1 MKFYT
6 NVILIGNDILSRGYD
21 NGRPFRDRE
30 VFHPKLY
37 LSTNKKTKYKTLDG
51 KYVEEIKPGTVR
63 ETREFIKKYDGIS
76 NFEIYGNT
84 RYANQYISENYPGTV
99 QYDSSKIKLVTIDI
113 EVESEGGFPDVKS
126 CREKILAISIQ
137 DYQTKHITTWGVK
150 HFQVNQSNVTYHH
163 CLDEYKLLSNFL
175 SWWQNN
181 YPEIVTGWNCNL
193 YDLPYLCGRLEKV
206 LGTKALKQLS
216 PWGIVNEQ
224 VINISNVDH
233 PTYDIF
239 GISILD
245 YLDLYKKFTYV
256 TRESYSLNNIATVEL
271 DEEKLDHSEYETFKD
286 FYTKDWQKFVEYN
299 QKDVS
304 LVDRLEDKLKL
315 IEIAITMAYDTKCNF
330 SDVFYQ
336 VRMWDS
342 IIFNYLKDRDIVIP
356 FKKESEKNS
365 EYIGAYVK
373 EPNPGM
379 YNYVVSFDVNSMY
392 PHLIMQYCISPE
404 TFVSVDDISD
414 RIIELESN
422 ENNTTEMI
430 EELVAL
436 KATKKL
442 SSEITIDNVLNKSL
456 DFSPLKKL
464 NLTITPNGA
473 LYKRVGGFLPQL
485 MEKFYTDR
493 VVYKEKMI
501 EAKKKY
507 EKTKDPK
514 LLNEISRCNNMQL
527 ARKVQ
532 LNSAYGSIGTPH
544 FRFYKLENAEATTT
558 GGQVAIR
565 WVENKLN
572 KYLNNVLKT
581 ENVDYS
587 IAVDTDAVYLNMGP
601 LVEHVYKGKEKNTND
616 IANFLDKVC
625 KTKLEKYIEESY
637 QELADYMNAYDQKLH
652 MKRECIAE
660 RGIWTA
666 KKRYI
671 LNVIDNEGVRYDQ
684 PKLKIM
690 GIEAIKSST
699 PNPCRKMIKEALGI
713 IMSKTE
719 DDLIKYVEKCRENFY
734 NLQVE
739 DISFPRTAN
748 NLDRY
753 SSSAMIYGE
762 KTPLQVRG
770 ALLYNYYI
778 AKSKLDHKYPTIKN
792 GEKVKYCY
800 LKIPN
805 PIRENIFSF
814 IQIFPKELDL
824 IKYVDYELQ
833 FEKGFLDPLNL
844 ILRHIGWRHEKIN
857 TLETLFG

>member
-6 NVILIGNDILSRGYD
+6 NVMLIGNEILSRGYD
-21 NGRPFRDRE
+21 NGRAFKDRE

-37 LSTNKKTKYKTLDG
+37 LSTNKKTNYKTLEG
-51 KYVEEIKPGTVR
+51 TYVEEIKPGTVK
-63 ETREFIKKYDGIS
+63 ETREFIKRYNGIS

-84 RYANQYISENYPGTV
+84 RYANQYISDHYPGTV

-113 EVESEGGFPDVKS
+113 EVESENGFPDVKS
-126 CREKILAISIQ
+126 CQEKMLTISIQ

-150 HFQVNQSNVTYHH
+150 HFQPKQSNVTYHH
-163 CLDEYKLLSNFL
+163 CSDEHDLLSNFI
-175 SWWQNN
+175 SWWQNSC
-181 YPEIVTGWNCNL
+181 PEIVTGWNCNL
-193 YDLPYLCGRLEKV
+193 YDIPYLCGRLDKI
-206 LGTKALKQLS
+206 LGTKAVKQLS

-224 VINISNVDH
+224 VINISGVEH
-233 PTYDIF
+233 ATYDIF

-245 YLDLYKKFTYV
+245 YLDLYKKFTY
-256 TRESYSLNNIATVEL
+256 TSQESYALNNIATVEL
-271 DEEKLDHSEYETFKD
+271 GEEKLDHSEYETFKD
-286 FYTKDWQKFVEYN
+286 FYTKDWEKFVEYN

-342 IIFNYLKDRDIVIP
+342 IIFNFLKEKNIIIP
-356 FKKESEKNS
+356 FKRESEKNNK
-365 EYIGAYVK
+365 YLGAYVK
-373 EPNPGM
+373 EPIPGM

-392 PHLIMQYCISPE
+392 PHLIMQYAISPE
-404 TFVSVDDISD
+404 TFVSIDDINDS
-414 RIIELESN
+414 IVELEN
-422 ENNTTEMI
+422 QDRTIEI
-430 EELVAL
+430 EEQLEAL
-436 KATKKL
+436 KKVKKL
-442 SSEITIDNVLNKSL
+442 SNDITIDKVLDKSL
-456 DFSPLKKL
+456 DLTPLKKL

-473 LYKRVGGFLPQL
+473 LYKRVSGFLPQL

-493 VVYKEKMI
+493 VVYKERMI
-501 EAKKKY
+501 EAKKLY
-507 EKTKDPK
+507 EKTKDK
-514 LLNEISRCNNMQL
+514 KFLNEISRCNNMQL

-544 FRFYKLENAEATTT
+544 FRFYKLENAEAITA

-565 WVENKLN
+565 WIENKIN
-572 KYLNNVLKT
+572 KYLNDILKT
-581 ENVDYS
+581 ENNDFC
-587 IAVDTDAVYLNMGP
+587 IALDTDAVYLNMEP
-601 LVEHVYKGKEKNTND
+601 LVQHVYKNKQKNPKD
-616 IANFLDKVC
+616 IADFLDKVC
-625 KTKLEKYIEESY
+625 KTKLEKYIEDSY

-671 LNVIDNEGVRYDQ
+671 LNVIDNEGVRYDE

-699 PNPCRKMIKEALGI
+699 PNPCRKMIKDALKI
-713 IMSKTE
+713 IMSNTE
-719 DDLIKYVEKCRENFY
+719 DDLIKFVEECRKNFY

-748 NLDRY
+748 NLDKYR
-753 SSSAMIYGE
+753 SSAMIYGD
-762 KTPLQVRG
+762 KTPQQVRG

-778 AKSKLDHKYPTIKN
+778 KKNKLTYKYPTIKN

-814 IQIFPKELDL
+814 IQVFPKELDL
-824 IKYVDYELQ
+824 IKYVDYDMQ

-844 ILRHIGWRHEKIN
+844 ILQHIGWRYEKIN